1 MNVLK
6 KNTSE
11 LAHFDYTKGFAYYE
25 ELRPCLLK
33 YPIGNKVYAMGMD
46 LILQS
51 GLRHF
56 LDKFK
61 RKEIVSRHTEKLFSP
76 APAASTNNSIPI
88 SDGNARE
95 LIFILAQMIQ
105 STGDYHG
112 TNQENFL

>member
-1 MNVLK
+1 VLK
-6 KNTSE
+6 KNASE
-11 LAHFDYTKGFAYYE
+11 PGISHYDYAKGFAYYE
-25 ELRPCLLK
+25 ELRPYLLK
-33 YPIGNKVYAMGMD
+33 YPIGNKVYAMGMN
-46 LILQS
+46 LVLQF

-76 APAASTNNSIPI
+76 APVALSNNSIPI
-88 SDGNARE
+88 FDGNARE

-112 TNQENFL
+112 TKQKDFL

>member
-1 MNVLK
+1 
-6 KNTSE
+6 
-11 LAHFDYTKGFAYYE
+11 
-25 ELRPCLLK
+25 
-33 YPIGNKVYAMGMD
+33 MGMD

-51 GLRHF
+51 GLRNF

-61 RKEIVSRHTEKLFSP
+61 RKEIVSCHTEKLFSP
-76 APAASTNNSIPI
+76 APAASSTNNIPV

-112 TNQENFL
+112 TKQENFL

>member
-1 MNVLK
+1 
-6 KNTSE
+6 
-11 LAHFDYTKGFAYYE
+11 
-25 ELRPCLLK
+25 
-33 YPIGNKVYAMGMD
+33 MGMD
-46 LILQS
+46 LVLQF

-76 APAASTNNSIPI
+76 APAVLSNNSIPI
-88 SDGNARE
+88 YDENARE

-112 TNQENFL
+112 TKQEDFL